1 MPSNRYVIDANVAK
15 GAGKPTTPRV
25 LNCVR
30 LLTRVVD
37 GAHFCVFNEAL
48 LLEWSHHAS
57 VFARGWL
64 RQMHARKR
72 YQVIEVAKNVAL
84 RKALLRA
91 AIPEPERL
99 GVEKDLH
106 LLELALTHDKFIVTL
121 EVRLPNYLKGDK
133 GLAKFHSQITWIGED
148 PEIIPVAKSKP

>member
-15 GAGKPTTPRV
+15 GAGKPTTPCA
-25 LNCVR
+25 LNCLR

-48 LLEWSHHAS
+48 LLEWRNHAS

-72 YQVIEVAKNVAL
+72 YQLIEVKKHAAL
-84 RKALLRA
+84 RKALVSA
-91 AIPEPERL
+91 EISEAERS

-106 LLELALTHDKFIVTL
+106 LLELALAHDKCIVTL
-121 EVRLPNYLKGDK
+121 EVRLPNYLKADK
-133 GLAKFHSQITWIGED
+133 GLAKFHSQITWIADEPD
-148 PEIIPVAKSKP
+148 KIPVAKSKP

>member
-1 MPSNRYVIDANVAK
+1 MASNRYVIDADVAK
-15 GAGKPTTPRV
+15 GAGKPTTPRA

-30 LLTRVVD
+30 LLTRVID

-48 LLEWSHHAS
+48 LLEWRNHAS

-72 YQVIEVAKNVAL
+72 YQLIEVAKHAAL
-84 RKALLRA
+84 RKALFGA
-91 AIPEPERL
+91 AISETERS

-106 LLELALTHDKFIVTL
+106 LLELALAHDRLLVTL
-121 EVRLPNYLKGDK
+121 EVRLPNYLRIDK
-133 GLAKFHSQITWIGED
+133 ALAKFHAQITWIGAD
-148 PEIIPVAKSKP
+148 PEAIPSTK

>member
-15 GAGKPTTPRV
+15 GAGKPTTPRA

-30 LLTRVVD
+30 LLTRVID

-48 LLEWSHHAS
+48 LLEWRNHAS

-72 YQVIEVAKNVAL
+72 YQLIKVAKHAAL
-84 RKALLRA
+84 RKALFGA
-91 AIPEPERL
+91 AISETERS

-106 LLELALTHDKFIVTL
+106 LLELALAHDRLLVTL
-121 EVRLPNYLKGDK
+121 EVRLPNYLRIDK
-133 GLAKFHSQITWIGED
+133 ALAKFHAQITWIGAD
-148 PEIIPVAKSKP
+148 PEAIPSTK